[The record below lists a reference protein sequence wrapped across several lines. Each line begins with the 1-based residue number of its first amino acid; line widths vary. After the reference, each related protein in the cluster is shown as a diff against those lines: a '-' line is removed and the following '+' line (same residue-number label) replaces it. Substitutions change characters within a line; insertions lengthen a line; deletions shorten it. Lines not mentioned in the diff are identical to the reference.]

1 MISGNYQE
9 IAPADLLEAAAGF
22 SSAWQD
28 PRLPELQYAIVQ
40 KELASFAKGEPV
52 APYDAL
58 VDCWKQLPAPCSD
71 FVKPAVLDVGASSG
85 YYRMVFILAGIEVDY
100 TGIDYSKA
108 FADFAMRTYG
118 VHVDV
123 GDALH
128 MPYESGRF
136 DIVLHGA
143 CIMHLL
149 DHEAAI
155 REAARVS
162 RRYVIFHR
170 TPVFDKLPTTFYE
183 KTAYGV
189 QVLEARYN
197 EPELLALFRKYGLS
211 LLHASTVFWCE
222 AEGYGHRSYLLSKS
236 DVEPYASNLNV

>member
-28 PRLPELQYAIVQ
+28 PKLPWLQYVVV
-40 KELASFAKGEPV
+40 KDELARFARGEPI

-58 VDCWKQLPAPCSD
+58 VDCWRHLPWP
-71 FVKPAVLDVGASSG
+71 VGPRPKVLDVGCGLG
-85 YYRMVFILAGIEVDY
+85 YYRTVLQLAGIAVDY
-100 TGIDYSKA
+100 QGVDYSLG
-108 FADFAMRTYG
+108 FAEFGRRIMESKI
-118 VHVDV
+118 DV

-128 MPYESGRF
+128 LPYESGSF

-143 CIMHLL
+143 CIMHIH

-170 TPVFDKLPTTFYE
+170 TPVFDKLATTFYQ
-183 KTAYGV
+183 KTAYDV
-189 QVLEARYN
+189 PVLEARYN
-197 EPELLALFRKYGLS
+197 EPELLALFRKHGLN
-211 LLHASTVFWCE
+211 LLHTSTVFWCE
-222 AEGYGHRSYLLSKS
+222 PEGYGHRSYLLRKS